1 MSRPIARAAILAGFL
16 IAAVL
21 GGLSAPGFAAP
32 ASDPAVQAA
41 REKVDATRS
50 SLDSIEGALSVEGLR
65 ADDLDELRNR
75 LDPVRRE
82 LAQRTDA
89 LVPRLANAK
98 TRAQELGEPPAAGAP
113 PEDPSVTADRES
125 MQSLI
130 TELDAVIKQNRALLV
145 RADQLSDRL
154 SSRRRS
160 LFTGQLLDRSMSI
173 LDPSLWAG
181 AASGLGSEGRSL
193 RFLANDWLAFA
204 LQRQGG
210 PVLMA
215 ITAGAVLIFGLVFAG
230 GLFLQRRF
238 ACPPPEEGVSYSRLR
253 SAREAVKMGVFNALT
268 TPLAVIAAFS
278 FLAGFDVT
286 PPRAADVI
294 HGLLVAV
301 FIQSIGLAV
310 ARAVLAPDQS
320 WRRLPPLSDYAASLG
335 FRYFSWMV
343 WTLSIAAFLNSIH
356 RALFAPVALTVAT
369 SAVMAL
375 LIGLFISRMLVVLA
389 REGDEDAAGGTTSG
403 GIPWVR
409 FLMWVVLAG
418 LAGALVAG
426 YVGLAAFA
434 VARIMVAATVIA
446 CLYVLNALIEAFFGS
461 LTPEA
466 PHARQLARTLGLR
479 QERLDLLGTLIAALL
494 KLMLLAVGLFVI
506 AGSAGTSTA
515 DVMDTIERASFGVRI
530 GATTITLSNVIY
542 AVALLIAGIFIARA
556 IQRWVSTKFL
566 PRTGLEPSLQSSIAT
581 IVGYIGTIVALMI
594 AMGEIGLNLENIAL
608 VAGALSVGIGFG
620 LQSIVSNFVSGLI
633 LLAERPI
640 RVGDTIN
647 VKGEEGYV
655 RRISVRSTE
664 IETFERA
671 TVIVPNSDLISG
683 MVKNFTHSNTTG
695 RVIVAV
701 NVTYD
706 GDLEEVRDILV
717 ACACD
722 HPQVLQSPPPRV
734 FLTKFADA
742 GLGFELRCVVANVDY
757 GLTVKS
763 DLHFAILT
771 RFRKAGIGLACQPW
785 AALAR
790 APADMVP
797 PARPDPSVPAPQEIA
812 PPPPAPG
819 PSSAASAAP
828 VAASAG
834 DEKPAKPGILGA
846 AQQPEGA

>member
-1 MSRPIARAAILAGFL
+1 MSRPIARAAVL
-16 IAAVL
+16 AAVL
-21 GGLSAPGFAAP
+21 IAVLLAGMAAPGFA

-130 TELDAVIKQNRALLV
+130 AELDAVIKQNRALLV

-160 LFTGQLLDRSMSI
+160 LFTGQLFDRSMSI
-173 LDPSLWAG
+173 LDPSLWTG

-204 LQRQGG
+204 LQRQGA
-210 PVLMA
+210 PVLVA
-215 ITAGAVLIFGLVFAG
+215 INAGALLIFALVFAG
-230 GLFLQRRF
+230 GRFLRRKF
-238 ACPPPEEGVSYSRLR
+238 ACPPPAEGNSYSRLR
-253 SAREAVKMGVFNALT
+253 SGREAVKMGVFNALT
-268 TPLAVIAAFS
+268 TPVAVIAAFA
-278 FLAGFDVT
+278 FLGGFDIT

-310 ARAVLAPDQS
+310 SRAVLAPGEP
-320 WRRLPPLSDYAASLG
+320 WRRLPPLSDYSASLG
-335 FRYFSWMV
+335 YRYFTWMV

-389 REGDEDAAGGTTSG
+389 REGEEETGTGEMPSSG
-403 GIPWVR
+403 VPWVR
-409 FLMWVVLAG
+409 FLMWLLLAG

-426 YVGLAAFA
+426 YVGLAAFVA
-434 VARIMVAATVIA
+434 ARIVVATTVIA
-446 CLYVLNALIEAFFGS
+446 GLYVLNALIEAFFGS

-466 PHARQLARTLGLR
+466 IHARQLSRTLGLR

-494 KLMLLAVGLFVI
+494 KLMLLAIGLLVI
-506 AGSAGTSTA
+506 AGSWGTSTA

-530 GATTITLSNVIY
+530 GATTITLSNVVY
-542 AVALLIAGIFIARA
+542 AVALLMAGIFIART

-581 IVGYIGTIVALMI
+581 IVGYIGTIVALMV

-734 FLTKFADA
+734 FLTKFSDA

-771 RFRKAGIGLACQPW
+771 RFRKAGIGMACQPW

-790 APADMVP
+790 APADLVP
-797 PARPDPSVPAPQEIA
+797 PPPRPEGAPPAEIA
-812 PPPPAPG
+812 PPPAAPAAAPPA
-819 PSSAASAAP
+819 PSSAP
-828 VAASAG
+828 VADAAEE
-834 DEKPAKPGILGA
+834 EKPSRPGIIGA

>member
-16 IAAVL
+16 IAVL
-21 GGLSAPGFAAP
+21 VAGLSAPGFAAP

-75 LDPVRRE
+75 LDPVRRD
-82 LAQRTDA
+82 LGARTDA

-130 TELDAVIKQNRALLV
+130 AELDAVIKQNRALLV

-160 LFTGQLLDRSMSI
+160 LFTGQLFDRSMSI
-173 LDPSLWAG
+173 LDPSLWTG
-181 AASGLGSEGRSL
+181 AASGLGGEGRSL

-210 PVLMA
+210 PVLAA
-215 ITAGAVLIFGLVFAG
+215 ITAGALAIFGLVFAG
-230 GLFLQRRF
+230 GLFLRRKF
-238 ACPPPEEGVSYSRLR
+238 ACPPPV
-253 SAREAVKMGVFNALT
+253 
-268 TPLAVIAAFS
+268 AVIAAFA
-278 FLAGFDVT
+278 FLAGFDIT

-310 ARAVLAPDQS
+310 SRAVLAPGQA
-320 WRRLPPLSDYAASLG
+320 WRRLPPLSDYSASLG
-335 FRYFSWMV
+335 YRYFSWMV

-375 LIGLFISRMLVVLA
+375 LIGLFISRLLVVLA
-389 REGDEDAAGGTTSG
+389 REGDEETAAGEAQTG
-403 GIPWVR
+403 GVPWVR
-409 FLMWVVLAG
+409 FLMWLVLAG

-426 YVGLAAFA
+426 YIGLAAFA
-434 VARIMVAATVIA
+434 AARIVVATTVIA
-446 CLYVLNALIEAFFGS
+446 GLYVLNALIEAFFGS

-466 PHARQLARTLGLR
+466 THARQISRTLGLR

-494 KLMLLAVGLFVI
+494 KLMLLAIGLLVI
-506 AGSAGTSTA
+506 AGSWGTSTA

-542 AVALLIAGIFIARA
+542 AVALLMSGIFIART

-581 IVGYIGTIVALMI
+581 IVGYIGTIVALMV

-771 RFRKAGIGLACQPW
+771 RFRKAGIGMACQPRLRFSTTKSPRGP
-785 AALAR
+785 ASSAPRNSRR
-790 APADMVP
+790 APEGEDAN
-797 PARPDPSVPAPQEIA
+797 
-812 PPPPAPG
+812 
-819 PSSAASAAP
+819 AS
-828 VAASAG
+828 
-834 DEKPAKPGILGA
+834 
-846 AQQPEGA
+846 